1 LQKEKVI
8 TSIKNNMLEL
18 NFKKTKKKHF
28 AEEEEAKIAV
38 GLDIGTTKVVA
49 FVGQRNEDGKIEVL
63 GFGKHISLGVQRGQV
78 INIDKT
84 ANAIRNAITQAGNKA
99 NTDIDTVMVGIAGQ
113 HIGNT
118 QMLGE
123 IKRRN
128 ADSEINQND
137 LRLLIDD
144 MFQVAVNPGSQII
157 DVIPQEYTVD
167 SITGLDDPIG
177 VLGTQLSSVFNVIT
191 GNSQHIKNIIRCVK
205 RCKLEMDGLVVEPIA
220 SAEVVLDKREKE
232 TGVAL
237 VDIGGGTTDIAVFI
251 NGILR
256 HTAVIPIGG
265 DVITDD
271 IKTVFKGI
279 VKEEAET
286 LKVKHGSCLP
296 NRGNENHLVSI
307 PGIKGR
313 PATEIPVVDLA
324 EVIAARTKEI
334 IQRISDELKNANC
347 FDKLG
352 CGIVLTGG
360 GAQLKDIKEYTEYI
374 TGLSVR
380 IGNPEEKIAIEKNSE
395 WYHPMY
401 ATGLGLMI
409 LGIEKSEDL
418 NAIKREEDNENTAHK
433 KTAKQSKK
441 TDERNTE
448 RRDKYRPWEKVK
460 EALASLISDDEMDDD
475 FEDD

>member
-1 LQKEKVI
+1 
-8 TSIKNNMLEL
+8 MLEL
-18 NFKKTKKKHF
+18 NFKKSKRRRL
-28 AEEEEAKIAV
+28 EETEEAKIAV

-63 GFGKHISLGVQRGQV
+63 GYGKHVSLGVQRGQV

-84 ANAIRNAITQAGNKA
+84 ANAIRHAIVQAENKA
-99 NTDIDTVMVGIAGQ
+99 NIDIDTVMVGIAGQ
-113 HIGNT
+113 HINNT
-118 QMLGE
+118 QISGE

-128 ADSEINQND
+128 SDSEITKED
-137 LRLLIDD
+137 VRILIDD
-144 MFQVAVNPGSQII
+144 MFKVAVNPGSQII

-167 SITGLDDPIG
+167 NITGLDDPIG
-177 VLGTQLSSVFNVIT
+177 VLGTQLSSIFNVVT

-205 RCKLEMDGLVVEPIA
+205 RCRLEMDGLVVEPIA

-265 DVITDD
+265 DVVTDD
-271 IKTVFKGI
+271 IKAVFKGI

-286 LKVKHGSCLP
+286 LKIKHGSCIP
-296 NRGNENHLVSI
+296 NKGNDNHVISI

-334 IQRISDELKNANC
+334 VQRISDELKNVNC
-347 FDKLG
+347 FNKLG

-360 GAQLKDIKEYTEYI
+360 GAQLRDIKEFTEFH

-380 IGNPEEKIAIEKNSE
+380 IGSPEEKIAIGKDSE
-395 WYHPMY
+395 CNHPMY

-409 LGIEKSEDL
+409 LGIEKGEDL
-418 NAIKREEDNENTAHK
+418 HAIREERNE
-433 KTAKQSKK
+433 KTAASKK
-441 TDERNTE
+441 TTKQPRKTVERNGE
-448 RRDKYRPWEKVK
+448 RDKYRPWEKIK
-460 EALASLISDDEMDDD
+460 EVLYSLISDDDMDDD

>member
-1 LQKEKVI
+1 
-8 TSIKNNMLEL
+8 MLEL
-18 NFKKTKKKHF
+18 SFKKSRKKQPNLV
-28 AEEEEAKIAV
+28 AEAKIAV

-49 FVGQRNEDGKIEVL
+49 FVGQRSKDGKIYVL
-63 GFGKHISLGVQRGQV
+63 GHGKHISHGVQRGQV

-84 ANAIRNAITQAGNKA
+84 TDAIRHAIKQAEDKA
-99 NTDIDTVMVGIAGQ
+99 NIDIDTVMVGIAGQ
-113 HIGNT
+113 HINNT
-118 QMLGE
+118 QILGE

-128 ADSEINQND
+128 PDSEITKED
-137 LRLLIDD
+137 IRMLIDD
-144 MFQVAVNPGSQII
+144 MFKVAVNPGSQII

-167 SITGLDDPIG
+167 SYTNLDDPIG
-177 VLGTQLSSVFNVIT
+177 VLGIQLSSVFNVIT
-191 GNSQHIKNIIRCVK
+191 GNSQHIKNVARCVK
-205 RCKLEMDGLVVEPIA
+205 RCKLEMDGLMLEPIA
-220 SAEVVLDKREKE
+220 SAEVVLDAKEKE

-279 VKEEAET
+279 VKEEAEA
-286 LKVKHGSCLP
+286 LKIKHGSCVP
-296 NRGNENHLVSI
+296 NRGNENHVISI

-334 IQRISDELKNANC
+334 IKRISDELKNANC
-347 FDKLG
+347 FHKLG
-352 CGIVLTGG
+352 CGLVLTGG
-360 GAQLKDIKEYTEYI
+360 GAQLQNIKELTEYQ

-380 IGNPEEKIAIEKNSE
+380 IGNPEEKIAIEKESG

-409 LGIEKSEDL
+409 LGIEKDEDL
-418 NAIKREEDNENTAHK
+418 LAIREEEASPK
-433 KTAKQSKK
+433 KQSKK
-441 TDERNTE
+441 TETNE
-448 RRDKYRPWEKVK
+448 KEYRPRPWDRIK
-460 EALASLISDDEMDDD
+460 EVITSLMSDDLDDD
-475 FEDD
+475 FEED

>member
-1 LQKEKVI
+1 
-8 TSIKNNMLEL
+8 MLEIS
-18 NFKKTKKKHF
+18 FKKSRRKYPDDS
-28 AEEEEAKIAV
+28 EEAKIAV

-49 FVGQRNEDGKIEVL
+49 FVGQRNSDGKIEIL

-84 ANAIRNAITQAGNKA
+84 AKAIRQAIIQAENKA
-99 NTDIDTVMVGIAGQ
+99 NIDIDTVMVGIAGQ
-113 HIGNT
+113 HINNT
-118 QMLGE
+118 QIAGE

-128 ADSEINQND
+128 SDSEITKED
-137 LRLLIDD
+137 VRILIDD
-144 MFQVAVNPGSQII
+144 MFKVAVNPGSQII
-157 DVIPQEYTVD
+157 DIIPQEYTVD

-177 VLGTQLSSVFNVIT
+177 VLGTQLSSVFNVVT
-191 GNSQHIKNIIRCVK
+191 GNSQHIRNIIRCVK

-220 SAEVVLDKREKE
+220 SAEVVLDKKEKE

-271 IKTVFKGI
+271 IKAVFKGI
-279 VKEEAET
+279 VKEEAES

-296 NRGNENHLVSI
+296 NKGNDNLVVSI

-313 PATEIPVVDLA
+313 PATEIPVVELA

-347 FDKLG
+347 FNKLG

-360 GAQLKDIKEYTEYI
+360 GARLQDIKEFTEYH

-380 IGNPEEKIAIEKNSE
+380 IGNPEENIIIGKDSE
-395 WYHPMY
+395 YYHPMY

-409 LGIEKSEDL
+409 LGIEKGEDL
-418 NAIKREEDNENTAHK
+418 HAIKEERNERTGS
-433 KTAKQSKK
+433 SKK
-441 TDERNTE
+441 TGKQTKKQIEGSGE
-448 RRDKYRPWEKVK
+448 RDKYRPPRPWDKIK
-460 EALASLISDDEMDDD
+460 ELLYDLVSDDDMDDD

>member
-1 LQKEKVI
+1 
-8 TSIKNNMLEL
+8 MLDL
-18 NFKKTKKKHF
+18 SFKKSRKKHLDQT
-28 AEEEEAKIAV
+28 EEAKIAV

-49 FVGQRNEDGKIEVL
+49 FVGQRNKDGKIHIL
-63 GFGKHISLGVQRGQV
+63 GHGKHVSLGVQRGQV

-84 ANAIRNAITQAGNKA
+84 ADAIRQAISQAENKA
-99 NTDIDTVMVGIAGQ
+99 NIDIDTVMVGIAGQ
-113 HIGNT
+113 HINNT
-118 QMLGE
+118 QILGE

-128 ADSEINQND
+128 PDSEITKED
-137 LRLLIDD
+137 VRMLIDD
-144 MFQVAVNPGSQII
+144 MFKVAVNPGTQII
-157 DVIPQEYTVD
+157 DIIPQEYTVD
-167 SITGLDDPIG
+167 SFIGLDDPIG
-177 VLGTQLSSVFNVIT
+177 VLGIQLSSVFNVIT
-191 GNSQHIKNIIRCVK
+191 GNSQHIKNIARCVK
-205 RCKLEMDGLVVEPIA
+205 RCKLEMDGLVLEPIA

-271 IKTVFKGI
+271 IKAVFKGI

-286 LKVKHGSCLP
+286 LKIKHGSCIP
-296 NRGNENHLVSI
+296 NKGNENHVISI

-334 IQRISDELKNANC
+334 IQRIADELKNANC
-347 FDKLG
+347 FNKLG

-360 GAQLKDIKEYTEYI
+360 GAQLKDIKEFTEYN

-380 IGNPEEKIAIEKNSE
+380 IGNPEEKIVIEKEAE
-395 WYHPMY
+395 WNHPMY

-409 LGIEKSEDL
+409 LGIEKDEDL
-418 NAIKREEDNENTAHK
+418 HAIRDERDENTSA
-433 KTAKQSKK
+433 SKK
-441 TDERNTE
+441 PSKQIRNTE
-448 RRDKYRPWEKVK
+448 ARDGERDKYRPWEKIREVVY
-460 EALASLISDDEMDDD
+460 SLVSDDDMDDD

>member
-1 LQKEKVI
+1 
-8 TSIKNNMLEL
+8 MLEL
-18 NFKKTKKKHF
+18 NFKKARKKHF
-28 AEEEEAKIAV
+28 EEVEEAKIAV

-49 FVGQRNEDGKIEVL
+49 FVGQRNGDGKIEVL
-63 GFGKHISLGVQRGQV
+63 GYGKHISLGVQRGQV

-84 ANAIRNAITQAGNKA
+84 ANAIRNAITQAENKA
-99 NTDIDTVMVGIAGQ
+99 DIDIDTVMVGIAGQ
-113 HIGNT
+113 HISNT
-118 QMLGE
+118 QISGE

-128 ADSEINQND
+128 PDSEISKND
-137 LRLLIDD
+137 VRILIDD
-144 MFQVAVNPGSQII
+144 MFKVAVNPGSQII
-157 DVIPQEYTVD
+157 DIIPQEYTVD

-220 SAEVVLDKREKE
+220 SAEVVLDKKEKE

-237 VDIGGGTTDIAVFI
+237 VDIGGGTTDIAVFV

-271 IKTVFKGI
+271 IKAVFKGI
-279 VKEEAET
+279 VKEEAEM
-286 LKVKHGSCLP
+286 LKVKHGSCIP
-296 NRGNENHLVSI
+296 NKGNENHVISI

-334 IQRISDELKNANC
+334 IQRIADELKNANC

-409 LGIEKSEDL
+409 LGIEKGEEL
-418 NAIKREEDNENTAHK
+418 HAIREERDEKTTA
-433 KTAKQSKK
+433 SKK
-441 TDERNTE
+441 TNKQTKKPDERSNE
-448 RRDKYRPWEKVK
+448 RRDKYRPWEKIK
-460 EALASLISDDEMDDD
+460 EALSSLINDDDMDDD

>member
-1 LQKEKVI
+1 
-8 TSIKNNMLEL
+8 MLEL
-18 NFKKTKKKHF
+18 SFKKSKKKQINLV
-28 AEEEEAKIAV
+28 EEAKIAV

-49 FVGQRNEDGKIEVL
+49 FVGQRNKDGKIYVL
-63 GFGKHISLGVQRGQV
+63 GHGKHVSQGVVRGQV

-84 ANAIRNAITQAGNKA
+84 TDAVRQAIKQAEDKA
-99 NTDIDTVMVGIAGQ
+99 NIDIDTVMVGMAGQ
-113 HIGNT
+113 HINNT
-118 QMLGE
+118 QILGE

-128 ADSEINQND
+128 PDSEITKED
-137 LRLLIDD
+137 IRMLIDD
-144 MFQVAVNPGSQII
+144 MFKVAVNPGSQII

-167 SITGLDDPIG
+167 SYTGLEDPIG
-177 VLGTQLSSVFNVIT
+177 VLGIQLSSVFNVIT
-191 GNSQHIKNIIRCVK
+191 GNSQHIKNVARCIR
-205 RCKLEMDGLVVEPIA
+205 RCKLEMDGLILEPIA
-220 SAEVVLDKREKE
+220 SAEVVLDAKEKE

-279 VKEEAET
+279 VKEEAEA
-286 LKVKHGSCLP
+286 LKIKHGSCVP
-296 NRGNENHLVSI
+296 DRGNENHVISI

-313 PATEIPVVDLA
+313 PATEISIVDLA

-334 IQRISDELKNANC
+334 ISRISDELKNANC
-347 FDKLG
+347 FHKLG
-352 CGIVLTGG
+352 CGLVLTGG
-360 GAQLKDIKEYTEYI
+360 GAQLQNIKELTEYQ

-380 IGNPEEKIAIEKNSE
+380 IGNPEEKIAIEKESG

-409 LGIEKSEDL
+409 LGIEKDEGL
-418 NAIKREEDNENTAHK
+418 HAIKKEEDADKKQKKEEKIKKNTTIDENRPK
-433 KTAKQSKK
+433 IL
-441 TDERNTE
+441 ER
-448 RRDKYRPWEKVK
+448 VK
-460 EALASLISDDEMDDD
+460 EMISTMMDDDLDDD
-475 FEDD
+475 FEED